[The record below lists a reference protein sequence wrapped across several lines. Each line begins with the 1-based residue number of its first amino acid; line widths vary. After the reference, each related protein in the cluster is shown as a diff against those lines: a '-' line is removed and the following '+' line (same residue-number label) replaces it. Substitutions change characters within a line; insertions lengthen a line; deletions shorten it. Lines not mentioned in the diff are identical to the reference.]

1 MGPDASGSANP
12 GLSRDFRFHRARRD
26 PRPDRSPSNREGR
39 LLCKNESESDVARL
53 REARAEV
60 RRPKAMLRRL
70 RARLCSPFDGGR
82 PFRLSTDR
90 RRKICRFYFIRDAP
104 LGASSGS
111 AAARLILLPRRFVP
125 LCRDEGKGN
134 STGGFYEIP
143 IDDSDG
149 GCARGHSIGDF
160 IVG

>member
-1 MGPDASGSANP
+1 VGPDASGSANP

-26 PRPDRSPSNREGR
+26 PRPDRSRSNREGR
-39 LLCKNESESDVARL
+39 LLCKNESGSDVARL

-70 RARLCSPFDGGR
+70 RARLRSPFDGGR
-82 PFRLSTDR
+82 PFRLSAHR

-104 LGASSGS
+104 LGASPGS
-111 AAARLILLPRRFVP
+111 AAARLIHSRVGSFRVW
-125 LCRDEGKGN
+125 RSEGKEN

-149 GCARGHSIGDF
+149 GCTRGHSIGDF
-160 IVG
+160 TVG